1 MNCILIDD
9 DEMSRRVVEEY
20 ATKVD
25 FLQLVH
31 SFSSA
36 VDALNYLKNTENS
49 VQLIFLDVEMPEMTG
64 IDFLEANAN
73 HPQIIIVSSKEK
85 YALKAFEHSVTDY
98 LLKPIT
104 FPRFFKAVSRV
115 YEKYNQQR
123 SPLDDE
129 KEIFIKKNNSL
140 IRVKF
145 NDILWI
151 EALENYIVI
160 NTTNDRFTI
169 HLTMKSIENQ
179 LPNVRFKRVHR
190 SFIVNLNRI
199 DSIEDNAIA
208 IRTSDGKKVIP
219 IGKSYRDKLLSE
231 INLIN
236 K

>member
-20 ATKVD
+20 TSKVD
-25 FLQLVH
+25 FLHLNH
-31 SFSSA
+31 SFSNA
-36 VDALNYLKNTENS
+36 VDALNFLKNTPDS
-49 VQLIFLDVEMPEMTG
+49 VQLIFLDIEMPEMSG
-64 IDFLEANAN
+64 MDFLEVSTS
-73 HPQIIIVSSKEK
+73 HPQVIIISSKEK

-104 FPRFFKAVSRV
+104 FPRFFKAVSKV
-115 YEKYNQQR
+115 YERYNQQR
-123 SPLDDE
+123 SPMDDD

-160 NTTNDRFTI
+160 NTVSDRFTI

-179 LPNVRFKRVHR
+179 LPSIRFKRVHR

-199 DSIEDNAIA
+199 DSIEDNAITIKA
-208 IRTSDGKKVIP
+208 SEGKKVIP
-219 IGKSYRDKLLSE
+219 IGKSYRDKLLNE